1 MRCLKGWL
9 VPKSGKKFNHRFWIW
24 FDIFLF
30 YFCSHDQLD
39 HISEKVIKE
48 ADHAG
53 SGFITF
59 EEFFEAIKEL
69 DIAGKMAFV
78 SFY

>member
-1 MRCLKGWL
+1 M
-9 VPKSGKKFNHRFWIW
+9 
-24 FDIFLF
+24 IFVF
-30 YFCSHDQLD
+30 FSHDQLD
-39 HISEKVIKE
+39 HISEKVIEE

-53 SGFITF
+53 SGYMTF
-59 EEFFEAIKEL
+59 EEFYDAIKEL